1 MKKILYSLLFILK
14 VIFTACEEDLP
25 KASFDLYELKSLTA
39 TAGDMNVTLSWEA
52 YENARPN
59 EYLILWT
66 SGSSDAEGG
75 EMTVDAKTMTATI
88 NNLVNDV
95 AYTFSVQPRYAGG
108 LASKTTAAC
117 TPKNARYPISDLTAA
132 AGNERV
138 RLRWTKPAS
147 ERFTRY
153 QVTVNP
159 GNQII
164 NLDDTSLEEY
174 IVDGLTNDQEYT
186 FNVVCVYPTGNSIA
200 VETSATPG
208 LIYPI
213 LASTELV
220 VWEPSTFAYNDMY
233 FMAGEVKSVSWDFG
247 DGTTS
252 GENNPVH
259 AFATTGTYTVAVT
272 VTYVNNTTESGSLT
286 VTVGNYKWNSVDLNF
301 GGLTGYV
308 KTSNPVF
315 SPDGKTMYIP
325 TSTPA
330 GHLFAID
337 VVSGEFKWVFA
348 ISQITYGGG
357 ALVAPDGT
365 IYQCVRNATI
375 NNVYAINPNGTQK
388 WAVKLDAAIGAFPA
402 LSADG
407 VLYCLTN
414 KSTLYALDAS
424 SGAIKWQQSLD
435 GATGSAVAIDKAGNV
450 YAGTSAAI
458 YSFKP
463 NKEQNWKLEEVNVT
477 EQATFALKDQVL
489 YATLKNGGLVAV
501 DMTNGTK
508 KWTYPTTKGDAYF
521 PIADKNGNV
530 YFTEKGSQTVHAVNA
545 SGSKIWEK
553 NVGNNLNYSGGA
565 LSTDGILYIGTQSNN
580 KVLGLDIT
588 NGNIVFE
595 ETVGQQVMAA
605 VSIGPDRRLYCG
617 TIGSNNIGSIKAF
630 AVNKTL
636 ATDSWS
642 IRGGDIQG
650 TNRQK

>member
-1 MKKILYSLLFILK
+1 MKKILYSLLFIFT
-14 VIFTACEEDLP
+14 VVFTACEEDLP

-66 SGSSDAEGG
+66 SGSSEAEGG

-186 FNVVCVYPTGNSIA
+186 FNVVCVYLTGNSIA

-259 AFATTGTYTVAVT
+259 AFTTTGTYTVAVT

-545 SGSKIWEK
+545 SGSKIW
-553 NVGNNLNYSGGA
+553 V
-565 LSTDGILYIGTQSNN
+565 
-580 KVLGLDIT
+580 
-588 NGNIVFE
+588 
-595 ETVGQQVMAA
+595 
-605 VSIGPDRRLYCG
+605 
-617 TIGSNNIGSIKAF
+617 TI
-630 AVNKTL
+630 
-636 ATDSWS
+636 
-642 IRGGDIQG
+642 
-650 TNRQK
+650 

>member
-1 MKKILYSLLFILK
+1 MKKILYSLLFIFT
-14 VIFTACEEDLP
+14 VVFTACEEDLP

-66 SGSSDAEGG
+66 SGSSEAEGG

-259 AFATTGTYTVAVT
+259 AFTTTGTYTVAVT

-402 LSADG
+402 LSADPAG
-407 VLYCLTN
+407 DCLTN

-435 GATGSAVAIDKAGNV
+435 GATGSAVVIDKAGNV

-458 YSFKP
+458 YSFKS

-530 YFTEKGSQTVHAVNA
+530 YFTEKGSQC
-545 SGSKIWEK
+545 SCSKCQRI
-553 NVGNNLNYSGGA
+553 
-565 LSTDGILYIGTQSNN
+565 
-580 KVLGLDIT
+580 
-588 NGNIVFE
+588 
-595 ETVGQQVMAA
+595 
-605 VSIGPDRRLYCG
+605 
-617 TIGSNNIGSIKAF
+617 
-630 AVNKTL
+630 
-636 ATDSWS
+636 
-642 IRGGDIQG
+642 
-650 TNRQK
+650 

>member
-1 MKKILYSLLFILK
+1 MKKILYSLLFIFT
-14 VIFTACEEDLP
+14 VVFTACEEDLP

-66 SGSSDAEGG
+66 SGSSEAEGG

-159 GNQII
+159 GNQVI

-259 AFATTGTYTVAVT
+259 AFTTTGTYTVAVT

-388 WAVKLDAAIGAFPA
+388 WAIKLDAAIGAFPA

-458 YSFKP
+458 YSFKS